1 MDENLIEEESM
12 DADESVDVD
21 ESIEEA
27 QDLSIKRP
35 LDGTENSCVRDIMDK
50 FGFSHIK
57 EYEEAYKKALKESE
71 TVKQE
76 KENCDQNRRE
86 NLYAGTWNPAVD
98 RIRVSTN
105 LLEKNPHPVKRRSSL
120 KDLPLPPGIQLPP
133 MEPSAIKSFVEKGR
147 LDALFDPQTR
157 KELIG
162 KGRNDTCEYCGK
174 VFKNCS
180 NLTVH
185 RRSHTGEKPY
195 KCELCPYSC
204 AQSSKLTRH
213 MKTHGR
219 QGKEALNCRL
229 CDMPF
234 SIASTLEKHMRK
246 CTGVK
251 KLKSR
256 LTWSASLLSNTDDI
270 YMKKESPL
278 FSSMV
283 EAQREVG
290 PIS

>member
-1 MDENLIEEESM
+1 
-12 DADESVDVD
+12 
-21 ESIEEA
+21 
-27 QDLSIKRP
+27 
-35 LDGTENSCVRDIMDK
+35 
-50 FGFSHIK
+50 
-57 EYEEAYKKALKESE
+57 
-71 TVKQE
+71 
-76 KENCDQNRRE
+76 
-86 NLYAGTWNPAVD
+86 
-98 RIRVSTN
+98 
-105 LLEKNPHPVKRRSSL
+105 
-120 KDLPLPPGIQLPP
+120 
-133 MEPSAIKSFVEKGR
+133 
-147 LDALFDPQTR
+147 
-157 KELIG
+157 
-162 KGRNDTCEYCGK
+162 
-174 VFKNCS
+174 
-180 NLTVH
+180 
-185 RRSHTGEKPY
+185 
-195 KCELCPYSC
+195 
-204 AQSSKLTRH
+204 